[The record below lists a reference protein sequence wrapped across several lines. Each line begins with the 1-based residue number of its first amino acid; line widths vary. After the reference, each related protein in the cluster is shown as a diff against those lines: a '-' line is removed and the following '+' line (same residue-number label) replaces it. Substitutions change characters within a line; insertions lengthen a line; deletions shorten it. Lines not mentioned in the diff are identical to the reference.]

1 MGSKHPAIRRRC
13 ILFIMDMILNT
24 NAALFVFCKRI
35 QVLIGG
41 FGSSPTL
48 LSTAHITVFEPVDLN
63 KI

>member
-1 MGSKHPAIRRRC
+1 MGSKHPAMRRRC
-13 ILFIMDMILNT
+13 VLFIMGMILNT

-35 QVLIGG
+35 QLLIGG

-63 KI
+63 II

>member
-1 MGSKHPAIRRRC
+1 MGNKHPAIRRRC

-48 LSTAHITVFEPVDLN
+48 LSTAHITVFGPVHLN